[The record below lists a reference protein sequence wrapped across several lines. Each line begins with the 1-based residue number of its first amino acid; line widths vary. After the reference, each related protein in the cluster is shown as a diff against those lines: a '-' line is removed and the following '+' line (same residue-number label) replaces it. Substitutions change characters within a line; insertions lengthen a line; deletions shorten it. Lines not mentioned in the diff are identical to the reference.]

1 MYRIL
6 ITDSEE
12 RHLRIIKKIL
22 EVAPEEYSFYYAST
36 PEMALAVL
44 EQQKID
50 VFICELELP
59 VMSGEEMFYLCS
71 RISPETMQIALSP
84 AEDIRRTLAAT
95 NRCGIFKF
103 ILKPCRVASDI
114 LIPVKEAVRMQKI
127 RREAEQEKE
136 EKRKGLEQIHQDYQK
151 AATAVE
157 ERKAE
162 YGIIMD
168 MVTGFVN
175 HNLESG
181 SHAPAG
187 KATMELEDFLRETY
201 EAFARYY
208 IFETRDW
215 ERNIKYL
222 LKEFQ
227 NEKRGQFLEIE
238 NQVKGE
244 MPTSLIPN
252 ICYALHML
260 MDLIRTQLLQ
270 YRISVLIGKKE
281 RRIVLLFRCDLE
293 GSKDEKG
300 RLLYRVTDRE
310 NFEKIYR
317 GTLHT
322 LHWICSQVVVDKE
335 KNPYAIN
342 LSFEIRS

>member
-1 MYRIL
+1 MYQIL
-6 ITDSEE
+6 IADSEE
-12 RHLRIIKKIL
+12 HHVKIIKKIL
-22 EVAPEEYSFYYAST
+22 EVAPKEYSFFYAST

-44 EQQKID
+44 EKQKID

-84 AEDIRRTLAAT
+84 AEDIRRTLAST
-95 NRCGIFKF
+95 NRSGIFKL

-114 LIPVKEAVRMQKI
+114 MTPVKEAIEMQEI
-127 RREAEQEKE
+127 RRAEAEEKE
-136 EKRKGLEQIHQDYQK
+136 EKRRELEKKQQDYHK
-151 AATAVE
+151 AAAAVE

-168 MVTGFVN
+168 MVTGFVK
-175 HNLESG
+175 HNLEMGRS
-181 SHAPAG
+181 APVG
-187 KATMELEDFLRETY
+187 NATMELEDFLRETY
-201 EAFARYY
+201 EAFTRYY

-215 ERNIKYL
+215 TMNVKHL
-222 LKEFQ
+222 LEEFHD
-227 NEKRGQFLEIE
+227 EKRQQILKIE
-238 NQVKGE
+238 NQVKEGI
-244 MPTSLIPN
+244 PITLIPN

-260 MDLIRTQLLQ
+260 MDLVRTQLLKYQ
-270 YRISVLIGKKE
+270 VSVLIGKKE
-281 RRIVLLFRCDLE
+281 GRIVLLFRCNLE
-293 GSKDEKG
+293 GSKDENGK
-300 RLLYRVTDRE
+300 LLYRITNRE

-322 LHWICSQVVVDKE
+322 LQWICHQVMVDRE

-342 LSFEIRS
+342 LSFEI